1 VAIDISIGSTRGNI
15 PPGSYFIIN
24 SLLTKT
30 DILKNL
36 KIAIQKSGRLNEK
49 SVQLLKNCGLDF
61 ENYKSSLITTVSNFN
76 LEILFLRDDD
86 IPGYVEQGIADL
98 GIVGENVIDET
109 QSKVQ
114 YLQRLG
120 FGKCTLKLAIA
131 KDSPIERLEDL
142 NGKSIAT
149 SYPNILQQF
158 LNDFKI
164 KADIQE
170 ISGSVEI
177 APGLGLSDAICD
189 IVSTG
194 GTLKSNGLK
203 PFADVRSSE
212 AILIARDGIEENPI
226 ICELLQRVQSVLR
239 AKETKYVVL
248 NVEKKNLEQITELLH
263 GVKSPTVVPLAE
275 EGWVAV
281 HTVISEDDF
290 WEKINKLKAAGA
302 QGIVVMPIE
311 KIIM

>member
-1 VAIDISIGSTRGNI
+1 M
-15 PPGSYFIIN
+15 
-24 SLLTKT
+24 KT
-30 DILKNL
+30 L

-49 SVQLLKNCGLDF
+49 SVELLKNCGLSF
-61 ENYKSSLITTVSNFN
+61 ENYKSSLISSVSNFP

-86 IPGYVEQGIADL
+86 IPEYVQDGIADL
-98 GIVGENVIDET
+98 GIVGENVICET
-109 QSKVQ
+109 EVDVA

-120 FGKCTLKLAIA
+120 FGKCSLKLAIQNQA
-131 KDSPIERLEDL
+131 DYKSLTDL
-142 NGKSIAT
+142 NGKAIAT
-149 SYPNILQQF
+149 SYPSILKKF
-158 LNDFKI
+158 LSDNNVTAEI
-164 KADIQE
+164 RT

-203 PFADVRSSE
+203 QFGDVMHSE
-212 AILIARDGIEENPI
+212 AVLIGRKGEEENPLTL
-226 ICELLQRVQSVLR
+226 ELIQRIQSVLR

-248 NVEKKNLEQITELLH
+248 NVEKVNLEEIKTLLP

-281 HTVISEDDF
+281 HTVIPEKDF
-290 WEKINKLKAAGA
+290 WSKINQLKAAGA

-311 KIIM
+311 KIII

>member
-1 VAIDISIGSTRGNI
+1 M
-15 PPGSYFIIN
+15 
-24 SLLTKT
+24 
-30 DILKNL
+30 KNL

-86 IPGYVEQGIADL
+86 IPGYVEEGIADL

-109 QSKVQ
+109 EAKVA

-120 FGKCTLKLAIA
+120 FGKCTLKLAIP
-131 KDSPIERLEDL
+131 KDSSIQDLKDL

-149 SYPNILQQF
+149 SYPVILKNF
-158 LNDFKI
+158 LTEYNI
-164 KADIQE
+164 KADVQE

-203 PFADVRSSE
+203 PFADVRTSE
-212 AILIARDGIEENPI
+212 AILIGRDGLEENEI
-226 ICELLQRVQSVLR
+226 LCELLQRIKSVLR

-248 NVEKKNLEQITELLH
+248 NVEKSNLPLITELLH

-290 WEKINKLKAAGA
+290 WGKINRLKSAGA

-311 KIIM
+311 KIIL